1 MLKFHPLKIK
11 SRSDAADDAVCITFE
26 VPAELRD
33 DYRFE
38 AGQHLAVRLPVSG
51 QDVRRTYSIVCP
63 MGSADLSIG
72 VRAQSGGQMS
82 QFLAQRLHVGET
94 LEVLTPNG
102 SFHTRIEPQR
112 AKRYVAFA
120 AGSGITPVLSIA
132 ASVLAAEPHS
142 RFVLFYGNRTAAS
155 TMFLDEIMA
164 LKNRFTTR
172 FSAHFLLSREP
183 QEIELFNGRLDP
195 AKVREFAGTLFDVAA
210 VDEFFV
216 CGPGSMVED
225 VSRTLHE
232 LGAQGKIHT
241 ELFTSANLA
250 SASPVPVPDR
260 AAAAPAVAPDAKDIT
275 QVSVVM
281 DGRRRSFNMNTSL
294 GESVLD
300 AAARAGLELPY
311 SCRAGVCSTCRCKLL
326 KGRVTMDNNMALE
339 DWEVAEGYVLCC
351 QSHPTSA
358 EIEITYDE

>member
-11 SRSDAADDAVCITFE
+11 SRTEAADDAVCITFE

-38 AGQHLAVRLPVSG
+38 AGQHLAIRLPVSG
-51 QDVRRTYSIVCP
+51 QDVRRTYSIVGP

-72 VRAQSGGQMS
+72 VRAQPGGQMS

-102 SFHTRIEPQR
+102 SFHTRIEPRR

-132 ASVLAAEPHS
+132 ASVLAAEPGS

-155 TMFLDEIMA
+155 TMFLDDIMA

-195 AKVREFAGTLFDVAA
+195 AKVREFSSTLFDVAA

-225 VSRTLHE
+225 VSRTLQE
-232 LGAQGKIHT
+232 LGAKGKIHT
-241 ELFTSANLA
+241 ELFA
-250 SASPVPVPDR
+250 SASPAPAQDR
-260 AAAAPAVAPDAKDIT
+260 PSVAAAAPDAKDIT

-326 KGRVTMDNNMALE
+326 KGEVTMDNNMALE

-351 QSHPTSA
+351 QSHPTTA
-358 EIEITYDE
+358 DIEITYDE